1 MKNRTLLLN
10 FFFFLFFFPSI
21 YSQYTNVI
29 NSNKPGFSE
38 SPYSVGSGVYQFESD
53 FFYKNT
59 SKNSPFLN
67 PQTYGVDL
75 FFRTS
80 IFLEKLEI
88 NTQLT
93 FQKETVTSNFKSNN
107 FTAGLSTFTIGA
119 KYLLFEPVYKDATK
133 EIRSWKK
140 QNTFDK
146 KRLIPSVALYLGM
159 NTDFV
164 NAIHKTNSL
173 SPKAG
178 ILLQHTLTNNL
189 NIISN
194 IIYDKIGTNFSEI
207 YYVISTTQ
215 NFGYRW
221 SGFIEYQEIFN
232 KQQESLNYGIGI
244 AYLFHSNF
252 QINISGRVLQEDK
265 TKSFF
270 SSLGISYRI
279 DKHQDSYT
287 EQNENGLQIKDS
299 SLKKYNKRQNNG
311 FFARIFRIFKK
322 KPKRRRTRKRK
333 RN

>member
-1 MKNRTLLLN
+1 MKNRIQQLS
-10 FFFFLFFFPSI
+10 FFFSLFIFSTM
-21 YSQYTNVI
+21 YSQYTDVI

-59 SKNSPFLN
+59 STKPTFLK
-67 PQTYGVDL
+67 PHTFGVDL

-80 IFLEKLEI
+80 FFLEKLEI

-93 FQKETVTSNFKSNN
+93 YQRETIDNDFND
-107 FTAGLSTFTIGA
+107 GLSKFTLGA

-146 KRLIPSVALYLGM
+146 KRLIPSVGLYIGM
-159 NTDFV
+159 HTDFLDT
-164 NAIHKTNSL
+164 IHKKNRM
-173 SPKAG
+173 SPKVG
-178 ILLQHTLTNNL
+178 VLLQHNLTNNL
-189 NIISN
+189 NIVSN
-194 IIYDKIGTNFSEI
+194 VFYDKIGTNSSEI

-232 KQQESLNYGIGI
+232 KQQESSNYGIGF
-244 AYLFHSNF
+244 AYLFRNNF

-265 TKSFF
+265 TKGFY

-299 SLKKYNKRQNNG
+299 SLRKYNKRQNNG
-311 FFARIFRIFKK
+311 FFARILRVFKK